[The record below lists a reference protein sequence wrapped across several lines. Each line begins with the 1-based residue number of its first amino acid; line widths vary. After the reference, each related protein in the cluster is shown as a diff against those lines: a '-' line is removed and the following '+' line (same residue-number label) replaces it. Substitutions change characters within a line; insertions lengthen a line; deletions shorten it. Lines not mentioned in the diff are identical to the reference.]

1 MIHIPPVAPADI
13 QDMVGLMNTVYLGQ
27 DEDGATVGVQISPG
41 NMDAL
46 KAALVNAAINGTGEI
61 DGLEALTS
69 ESATADLDPGTE
81 GDQTIQSIV
90 SAEIQEGMNEFNSA
104 GNTKTIDDIFKET
117 IEETIEELH
126 SYDPDI
132 FSGT

>member
-1 MIHIPPVAPADI
+1 MKSE
-13 QDMVGLMNTVYLGQ
+13 LL
-27 DEDGATVGVQISPG
+27 
-41 NMDAL
+41 
-46 KAALVNAAINGTGEI
+46 NAAINGTESV
-61 DGLEALTS
+61 DGLVALTG

-90 SAEIQEGMNEFNSA
+90 SAEITEGMTEFA
-104 GNTKTIDDIFKET
+104 QEGNTKTIDQIFRET
-117 IEETIEELH
+117 IEDTIDELQ